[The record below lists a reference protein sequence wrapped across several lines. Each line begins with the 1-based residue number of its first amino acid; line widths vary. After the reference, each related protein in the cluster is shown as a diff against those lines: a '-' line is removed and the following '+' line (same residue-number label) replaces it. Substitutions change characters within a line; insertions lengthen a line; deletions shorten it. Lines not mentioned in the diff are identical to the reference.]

1 MTDTKP
7 NNDRIQADPSYLSLH
22 LTEPDYERPRL
33 EVTAEQR
40 SDILETLGILYGED
54 EAKRTYPELE
64 RLMKVYYAHK
74 TPQMIADD
82 RAFDPRHRFTEK
94 NVMLITYGDLILSAD
109 KSPLEVLGDVLE
121 RHVANITTIHILPF
135 FPFSSDRGFSV
146 IDYEQ
151 VDPRLGDWEDV
162 EQLGTRFGLMFD
174 GVINHV
180 SAKSRWFQEFLNGN
194 PEYRDFFIT
203 FSTKEAISEDH
214 MKLILRPRAS
224 DLLSPFETLDGRRYV
239 WTTFSR
245 DQIDLNFRNPRV
257 LLKVAEVLL
266 TYARH
271 GADLVRLDAATYL
284 WRELGTS
291 CAHLRETHALI
302 QFFRRVLNVVAP
314 RVALVSETNVPHED
328 NITYFGDGTNEAQ
341 MVYNFALPPLVLL
354 TFQTGDS
361 GHLTRWAAGL
371 EQPSDRATFFNF
383 LDSHDGIGQLPIQD
397 LVPADER
404 AAIVERA
411 QQHGARVSYRT
422 DQHGEKIPYELNV
435 AWWSALNRPDS
446 DEPLDLKVARFVA
459 SRSIALVLA
468 GVPGIYIASMIGAR
482 NDLKAVALGAENRA
496 INRRGIEAERLEQL
510 LTDRDSRASR
520 CFRGINR
527 LLDVRVRQPA
537 FHPNGEQRVLELAP
551 GVFAVVRYAPEGES
565 PLLAL
570 TSVTSTAQR
579 VVVPRGDLE
588 PGWGERWVDL
598 LSQRELVAAGEE
610 LAFELEPYEVSWWC
624 PTSPIRT

>member
-1 MTDTKP
+1 MSESQPKGAP
-7 NNDRIQADPSYLSLH
+7 IQADPAYLSLH
-22 LTEPDYERPRL
+22 LTEPDYEKPRL
-33 EVTAEQR
+33 EVPAEQR
-40 SDILETLGILYGED
+40 RGILDTLGILYGEE
-54 EAKRTYPELE
+54 EAAQTYPELE

-74 TPQMIADD
+74 TEQMIADD
-82 RAFDPRHRFTEK
+82 LIFDPRNRFTEK
-94 NVMLITYGDLILSAD
+94 DVLLITYGDLILTAD
-109 KSPLEVLGDVLE
+109 KSPLEVLGDMLQQ
-121 RHVANITTIHILPF
+121 HVANITTIHILPF

-162 EQLGTRFGLMFD
+162 EQLGQRFGLMFD

-203 FSTKEAISEDH
+203 FSTREAVSEDH

-257 LLKVAEVLL
+257 LLKVVEVLL

-271 GADLVRLDAATYL
+271 GADLIRLDAATYL

-291 CAHLRETHALI
+291 CAHLRRTHALI
-302 QFFRRVLNVVAP
+302 QLFRQVLDVVAP

-328 NITYFGDGTNEAQ
+328 NITYFGDGINEAQ

-371 EQPSDRATFFNF
+371 ERISDRATFFNF

-404 AAIVERA
+404 MAIVERA
-411 QQHGARVSYRT
+411 KEHGAKVSYRT
-422 DQHGEKIPYELNV
+422 DQNGEKTPYELNV
-435 AWWSALNRPDS
+435 TWWSALNRPDS
-446 DEPLDLKVARFVA
+446 GEPLDLKVARFVA

-468 GVPGIYIASMIGAR
+468 GVPGIYIASMVGAR
-482 NDLKAVALGAENRA
+482 NDLKAIALGAENRS
-496 INRRGIEAERLEQL
+496 INRRGIKAKRLEVL
-510 LTDRDSRASR
+510 LADGESRASR
-520 CFRGINR
+520 CFHGINR
-527 LLDVRVRQPA
+527 LLDVRVRTPA
-537 FHPNGEQRVLELAP
+537 FHPNGEQRVLTLDP
-551 GVFAVVRYAPEGES
+551 GVFAVVRWAPEDDS

-570 TSVTSTAQR
+570 TSVVSEPQR
-579 VVVPRGDLE
+579 VVVRRSDLE
-588 PGWGERWVDL
+588 PGWGERWMDL
-598 LSQRELVAAGEE
+598 LSQREIGATDEE
-610 LAFELEPYEVSWWC
+610 LVFDLDPYEVSWW
-624 PTSPIRT
+624 IRK